1 MPKLE
6 SLDFY
11 IQTINKQ
18 NFITITIYYM
28 LGTILQKLFF
38 KIHFIFEYFQIYG
51 TCANIVQRVS
61 YILHPGTPVVKAYIT
76 MCIYQ
81 N

>member
-11 IQTINKQ
+11 IWTINKQ

-38 KIHFIFEYFQIYG
+38 FKYTLFSNTFRFMENVL
-51 TCANIVQRVS
+51 T
-61 YILHPGTPVVKAYIT
+61 
-76 MCIYQ
+76 
-81 N
+81 